1 MKYALSA
8 AGLQRI
14 EACATSEAL
23 LAFDIDGTLA
33 PIVERP
39 RDAQVPEEVQRG
51 LRRLA
56 ALAPLAIITGRAV
69 SDARAMLRFSP
80 RYLIGNHGA
89 EGVPGY
95 RHTSAGFA
103 RVCRGWL
110 DTLAANAELWPE
122 LSGVALED
130 KTCSLAFHFRHARD
144 GLLAHRLLL
153 ERARKLEPA
162 PALFDGKH
170 VLNLLPPGAPDKG
183 VALRAVLEHSRCGY
197 ALYIGDDVSDEAAFQ
212 LRSPT
217 VLTVRVEHG
226 NGSAAELYLKSQ
238 GEIPVLLRTVEEIL
252 RRAHRRR
259 GKTPHRRAIARARP
273 AGSGSNRR

>member
-8 AGLQRI
+8 TGLQRI
-14 EACATSEAL
+14 EACATSDAL

-39 RDAQVPEEVQRG
+39 RDARVPDEVQRG

-95 RHTSAGFA
+95 EQASAAFM

-110 DTLAANAELWPE
+110 DTLAADADPWRELG
-122 LSGVALED
+122 GVALED

-144 GLLAHRLLL
+144 GRLAHRLLL
-153 ERARKLEPA
+153 ERVRKLDPA

-183 VALRAVLEHSRCGY
+183 VALRAVLEHSRCGH
-197 ALYIGDDVSDEAAFQ
+197 ALYIGDDVSDEAAFR
-212 LRSPT
+212 LCSPA

-226 NGSAAELYLKSQ
+226 NGSAAELYLQSQ
-238 GEIPVLLRTVEEIL
+238 AEIPVLLRTVEQIL
-252 RRAHRRR
+252 RRAHRRGGEAPR
-259 GKTPHRRAIARARP
+259 GGATARARP
-273 AGSGSNRR
+273 AGSGSDRR